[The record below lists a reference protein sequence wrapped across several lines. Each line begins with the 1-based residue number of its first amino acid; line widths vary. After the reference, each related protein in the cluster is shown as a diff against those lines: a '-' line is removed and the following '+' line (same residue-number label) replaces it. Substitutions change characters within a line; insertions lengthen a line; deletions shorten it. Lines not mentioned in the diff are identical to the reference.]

1 MKHHSSFICNSKN
14 SETTNVRHY
23 VNGYMIYPYN
33 EILPSNK
40 ANKICYKIYAN
51 TKKKNGLWSHSKT
64 KSTYIVIPFKYVIRN
79 ANWLRESRSMATYG
93 PGSWD
98 GWEEGISQKVAWGSF
113 AVTWIYHVF
122 SLRWL
127 SHPTHVNLI

>member
-40 ANKICYKIYAN
+40 AHKICYKIYAN
-51 TKKKNGLWSHSKT
+51 TKKKMD
-64 KSTYIVIPFKYVIRN
+64 F
-79 ANWLRESRSMATYG
+79 EATAKQRVHTLLFHLNM
-93 PGSWD
+93 S
-98 GWEEGISQKVAWGSF
+98 
-113 AVTWIYHVF
+113 
-122 SLRWL
+122 
-127 SHPTHVNLI
+127 